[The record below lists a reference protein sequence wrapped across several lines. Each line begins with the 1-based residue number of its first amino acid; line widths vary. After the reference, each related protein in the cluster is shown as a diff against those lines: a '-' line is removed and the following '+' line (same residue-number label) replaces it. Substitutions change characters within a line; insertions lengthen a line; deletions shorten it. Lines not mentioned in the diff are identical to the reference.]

1 MQQQEREQTKKHR
14 VRELHSEL
22 VDLDE
27 IVNTLLIYDLDVE
40 LINSMLRYMND
51 KVQIGLKILPDSEEL
66 LLELKDIDRLFAKS
80 QALLNEPKAPGIPS
94 SDRQIFIVKR
104 HFVRSMKL
112 IKQLQGEGYFDD
124 MASSDHRSR
133 LIRKALL
140 VEVDAYQLQ
149 GDNAYKSGEIS
160 SAANFY
166 KHAKELLIGSD
177 LRFPEKTQYI
187 KNLSKKISGL
197 YETLPDDKN
206 TDKDSGG

>member
-1 MQQQEREQTKKHR
+1 MTFWGYLSSLGLICVILGALYLTKLALQQQEREQTKKHR
-14 VRELHSEL
+14 VRERHSEL

-149 GDNAYKSGEIS
+149 GDNAYKILR
-160 SAANFY
+160 
-166 KHAKELLIGSD
+166 KLL
-177 LRFPEKTQYI
+177 FM
-187 KNLSKKISGL
+187 
-197 YETLPDDKN
+197 
-206 TDKDSGG
+206 